1 MRSGDVPSQ
10 TRPCFFALLR
20 SGAKGRAQGNF
31 HHLTA
36 FVMLS
41 FFIIKNNLKGWGV
54 LSSRNAHPSPTP
66 THVVCT
72 RTRLCRLPLLPL
84 DVDEKKEGKKK
95 KTKKKKKK
103 SKKKVSDDM
112 GDEFYNSDSKI
123 AAPFVH
129 VGKAPEPAEL
139 LAKMQLDVPAVE
151 TSEQASKEEDRPT
164 SVLNRKNTK
173 GTMVAEPEPMPSFL
187 AHGKPKSE
195 PGNCASSCDKNT
207 CGGVSPDLYVDDG
220 FGGKIK
226 KKDKKRRTKP
236 ENDVSVEDY
245 AKQIGWEKVP
255 RDSSTEEG
263 LARVTEVL
271 ESAKQKLK
279 CPEPGPETGWPP
291 PGMEIVND
299 RHALP
304 RLKSVLT
311 AIEVIEHVSSE
322 EEMLLEHRDK
332 HGYGIHPSVC
342 LYSW

>member
-1 MRSGDVPSQ
+1 M
-10 TRPCFFALLR
+10 
-20 SGAKGRAQGNF
+20 
-31 HHLTA
+31 
-36 FVMLS
+36 
-41 FFIIKNNLKGWGV
+41 
-54 LSSRNAHPSPTP
+54 
-66 THVVCT
+66 CT
-72 RTRLCRLPLLPL
+72 RTRLCRLTPLPL

-164 SVLNRKNTK
+164 LNRKNTK

-332 HGYGIHPSVC
+332 HGYGIHSSVC